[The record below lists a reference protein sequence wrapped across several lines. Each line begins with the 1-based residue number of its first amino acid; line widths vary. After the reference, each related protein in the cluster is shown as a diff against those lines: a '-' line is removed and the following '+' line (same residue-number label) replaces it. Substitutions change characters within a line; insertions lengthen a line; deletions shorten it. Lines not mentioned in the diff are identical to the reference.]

1 MADDIATSDSLG
13 LADGQAA
20 AGPAPADA
28 AELLARSPLFE
39 ALPKTALAQIAER
52 LTRHAIGTGGEIL
65 RRGEEVPGLFLIE
78 SGRLAAIVRNPR
90 AGTTQVVATLGAP
103 QAIAASRLVSG
114 GAVHDVEYIALR
126 PTVVQLLP
134 REVFDAVLRQ
144 APAFAA
150 AVVRAVA
157 AEAALITRYGAIPW
171 ADLSSLAFDE
181 RLWACLPTSL
191 AGQVRICPLD
201 FNGDTMTVA
210 MADPREVSALD
221 ELSAAVPGV
230 RFRVVAT
237 SAEDL
242 RRFVGMRGA
251 SRREGAPSTAP
262 PPSANEIRAS
272 FRFLTEE
279 MSTRDARGR
288 APSTPPP
295 AVGAIEEI
303 VGVGLGAG
311 ASDIHIEPERQGV
324 SIRYRVDGQLRR
336 RREAFSSELA
346 RPIVI
351 RLKTLARLDITE
363 TRRPQD
369 GRISVELS
377 SGRLV
382 DLRISTVPAKFGEK
396 VALRVLDAGEAIADL
411 KTLFVVDQVRTLVAR
426 LLSRRTGF
434 LLVTGPTGAGK
445 STTLYSALNAC
456 RGQHLNIMTVEDP
469 IEYHLDGVTQVEV
482 HPEAG
487 TTFAAVLRALLRQDP
502 NIILVGEMRDAE
514 TARIA
519 VEASLTGH
527 LVMSS
532 LHTNGTLEAVARLR
546 DMGIEPYALA
556 NGLLAVLHQRLLQRV
571 CPHCAA
577 PFEYPAFLVD
587 TLVRHGVFGTGPVPP
602 LVRGAGCARCQNTGL
617 LGRVMACGLLVVNDE
632 LRDAIG
638 RRADLGELR
647 AVAARGAHIE
657 LHRYAGALLRMGV
670 TVPGEVIPLLEPSDD
685 RDG

>member
-1 MADDIATSDSLG
+1 MTDGSRPSHAVVL
-13 LADGQAA
+13 DGQ
-20 AGPAPADA
+20 GTPPPAVPPPPSPGA
-28 AELLARSPLFE
+28 LLARNPLFE
-39 ALPKTALAQIAER
+39 PLPNTALAQLAER
-52 LTRHAIGTGGEIL
+52 LIRHEIAAGGEIL
-65 RRGEEVPGLFLIE
+65 RRAEQAPGLFVVE
-78 SGRLAAIVRNPR
+78 SGRLAAVVRNAR
-90 AGTTQVVATLGAP
+90 AGTTQVVATIGTPQSLG
-103 QAIAASRLVSG
+103 ASRLVVGSSAG
-114 GAVHDVEYIALR
+114 DVEYVALR
-126 PTVVQLLP
+126 QSAVHLLP
-134 REVFDAVLRQ
+134 RDVFDAVLRQ
-144 APAFAA
+144 VPGFAA
-150 AVVRAVA
+150 AVTRAIAV
-157 AEAALITRYGAIPW
+157 EASWLTRYGAIPW
-171 ADLSSLAFDE
+171 ADLTSLGFDE

-191 AGQVRICPLD
+191 ASQGRICPLD
-201 FNGDTMTVA
+201 FTGDTMTVA
-210 MADPREVSALD
+210 MVDPREVSALD

-237 SAEDL
+237 SFEDL
-242 RRFVGMRGA
+242 RRFVGTRTA
-251 SRREGAPSTAP
+251 SRRDGAASTSPPGPTGDAP
-262 PPSANEIRAS
+262 RAT
-272 FRFLTEE
+272 FRFLSDE
-279 MSTRDARGR
+279 MVARDPRGR

-303 VGVGLGAG
+303 VSVGLGAG

-324 SIRYRVDGQLRR
+324 SVRYRVDGLLRR
-336 RREAFSSELA
+336 RRDPFPTDLA
-346 RPIVI
+346 KAIVI

-369 GRISVELS
+369 GRISVELA

-382 DLRISTVPAKFGEK
+382 DLRLSTVPAKFGEK
-396 VALRVLDAGEAIADL
+396 VALRVLDSGEAIADL

-434 LLVTGPTGAGK
+434 ILVTGPTGAGK

-456 RGQHLNIMTVEDP
+456 RAQHLNIMTVEDP

-502 NIILVGEMRDAE
+502 NIILVGEMRDTE

-527 LVMSS
+527 LVLSS
-532 LHTNGTLEAVARLR
+532 LHTSGTIEAVARLR

-577 PFEYPAFLVD
+577 PFEYPPFVVD
-587 TLVRHGVFGTGPVPP
+587 TLTRHGVFGAGPIPT
-602 LVRGAGCARCQNTGL
+602 LMRGAGCARCQNTGL
-617 LGRVMACGLLVVNDE
+617 LGRVMACGMLIVNDD

-647 AVAARGAHIE
+647 AIAARGAHIE
-657 LHRYAGALLRMGV
+657 LHKYAGALLRMGV
-670 TVPGEVIPLLEPSDD
+670 TVPGEVIPLLQHVED
-685 RDG
+685 